1 MIITDNQDGTVT
13 YSQALL
19 LTKTEGLEKRLSK
32 MPELLSFCVNRSML
46 EYTVKKEEYS
56 HHIVGLVGVHIQ
68 GSVAEY
74 YQQEAFKRNVLI

>member
-32 MPELLSFCVNRSML
+32 MPELLSFCVNRGML

-56 HHIVGLVGVHIQ
+56 HHIVGLVGVVIQ
-68 GSVAEY
+68 ASVAEY
-74 YQQEAFKRNVLI
+74 YQEEAFKRNVLI